1 MTLHGLYELS
11 ANVLLLA
18 MLPVLMTGWAALARR
33 CLGLPNDAAFSIDNL
48 WLGFIC
54 LVAGLGILHLM
65 MPIAWLSRGVMVG
78 ISLVGLAIIP
88 NLGQQ
93 LATLWQG
100 VRRNP
105 GVVLCLLL
113 AALLLC
119 LKALQ
124 VTRNFDSALYHFQTI
139 RWLNEYAIVPG
150 LGNLHGRLAFNQS
163 YFNFLAFL
171 HIQPLASKGYVTG
184 SVFLALLCAASIFT
198 LYKSLR
204 IGRAWVAIA
213 LATGLAITF
222 DSLSSPTPDTAIAL
236 VQLQMFVYLIRYF
249 VRDQPEREADLQSI
263 VMLMSLAF
271 VIVTIKISALL
282 FAAGCAA
289 VLLPFVLRA
298 SKDDKLVLIKLVC
311 ACMALMCVHFLRGYI
326 LSGTPLYP
334 STIGALWSLPWTM
347 LPVNIKGEAVWI
359 YSWARL
365 PGAMPIEVLGNWD
378 WFRPWLANQ
387 SALARVLFSVGMVLI
402 VLNLLLLLRKPT
414 GPQYPRLYSLYI
426 PLVGALL
433 FWFFTAPD
441 FRFLGAI
448 PVLFATLAGLL
459 CWLRLDSLIVLTAR
473 IVGLPHKR
481 RQVLRHGFVAFV
493 IALICL
499 YFYHPQSM
507 TLRLAEPLPLAE
519 VIQKTTNF
527 GAVIGMPKNGLCWDS
542 ALPCVRFVEDG
553 LKLLNPARGIGS
565 GFTMQ

>member
-11 ANVLLLA
+11 ANLLLLA
-18 MLPVLMTGWAALARR
+18 LLPFVMAGWAALARR
-33 CLGLPNDAAFSIDNL
+33 GLGLANDAAFSVDNV
-48 WLGFIC
+48 WLGFVC
-54 LVAGLGILHLM
+54 VVAGLGILHLL
-65 MPIAWLSRGVMVG
+65 MPIAWLSRGLLVG
-78 ISLVGLAIIP
+78 MGLVGLAIIP

-93 LATLWQG
+93 LSLLWQSI
-100 VRRNP
+100 RRQP
-105 GVVLCLLL
+105 DAAICLLL
-113 AALLLC
+113 VALLLC
-119 LKALQ
+119 IKALQ

-171 HIQPLASKGYVTG
+171 NIQPLASKGYAAG
-184 SVFLALLCAASIFT
+184 GVFLVLLCAVSIFN

-204 IGRAWVAIA
+204 VGQAWVAIA

-249 VRDQPEREADLQSI
+249 LQERVTRGADLQSV
-263 VMLMSLAF
+263 VMVIALAY
-271 VIVTIKISALL
+271 VIVTIKISALV
-282 FAAGCAA
+282 FAAGCVA
-289 VLLPFVLRA
+289 VLLPFVLQA
-298 SKDDKLVLIKLVC
+298 SKEHKLVLIKLFC
-311 ACMALMCVHFLRGYI
+311 ACVALMCVHFLRGYI

-347 LPVNIKGEAVWI
+347 LPVNIKGEAIWI

-365 PGAMPIEVLGNWD
+365 PGAMPVEVLGNWN
-378 WFRPWLANQ
+378 WFRPWLTNQ
-387 SALARVLFSVGMVLI
+387 SVLARILFSVDVVLI
-402 VLNLLLLLRKPT
+402 ISNLLLLSRKT
-414 GPQYPRLYSLYI
+414 SSVQYPRLYSLYV

-459 CWLRLDSLIVLTAR
+459 CLMQLESTTLFRTRFGMVLHKPLQASRHWLVT
-473 IVGLPHKR
+473 
-481 RQVLRHGFVAFV
+481 FV
-493 IALICL
+493 IAIICL

-507 TLRLAEPLPLAE
+507 TFRLAEPLPLAD
-519 VIQKTTNF
+519 VLQKTTNF
-527 GAVIGMPKNGLCWDS
+527 GAVIDMPKNGLCWDS
-542 ALPCVRFVEDG
+542 VLPCARFVEDG